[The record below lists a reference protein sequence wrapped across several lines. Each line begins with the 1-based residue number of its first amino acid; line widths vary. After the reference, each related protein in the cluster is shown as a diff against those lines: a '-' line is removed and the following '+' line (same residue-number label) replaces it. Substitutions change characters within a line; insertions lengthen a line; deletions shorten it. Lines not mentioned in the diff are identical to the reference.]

1 MRNMQILHLTLM
13 LMAAILYCDA
23 ITAKFASAFTQHTH
37 SSIAKPSY
45 YTRRDYK
52 TLAGQQQ
59 HWNQRQGQGAATA
72 GRLSHFRLFSSKPPT
87 PDFFK
92 GAPSTPG

>member
-23 ITAKFASAFTQHTH
+23 ITAKFASAFTHTH
-37 SSIAKPSY
+37 SSIAKSS
-45 YTRRDYK
+45 YTRRDCK
-52 TLAGQQQ
+52 TLAGQQ

>member
-13 LMAAILYCDA
+13 LMAAIVYDA
-23 ITAKFASAFTQHTH
+23 TTAKFASAFTHTH
-37 SSIAKPSY
+37 SSIAKLS